1 MGCTYNRLF
10 SSSGLHWKLPVAVLL
25 LAAVLFLYEQ
35 SFGECG
41 MFHYWYSRAGRFKHR
56 DTFHLFHG
64 TPLLSTCQC
73 INPPLL

>member
-41 MFHYWYSRAGRFKHR
+41 MFHYWYSRAGRCKH
-56 DTFHLFHG
+56 
-64 TPLLSTCQC
+64 
-73 INPPLL
+73 